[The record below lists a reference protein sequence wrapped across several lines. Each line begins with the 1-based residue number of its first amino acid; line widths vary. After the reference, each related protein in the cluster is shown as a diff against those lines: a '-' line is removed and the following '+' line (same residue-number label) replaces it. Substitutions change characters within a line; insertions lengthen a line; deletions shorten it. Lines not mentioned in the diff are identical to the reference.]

1 MLALYFTII
10 ILWPHLLMFTYFI
23 KAFLSHT
30 LQSVLLAVIFQFIEN
45 CAPKVSRSIFNS
57 NSSYILNKWN
67 VFHVIDSDCR
77 CLLMPCKQMRFKQNK
92 LKWKSVSFG
101 LHIKDSETLALRSTN
116 FCCAHFASG
125 SLRQQL
131 EILLN
136 FQHSFR
142 TMHRTSI
149 PNTKLFK
156 FVLFKDISIADVDFT
171 VGTQDAF
178 YYSASLAQITNE
190 LFDKWKTTENNCDS
204 GRKHS

>member
-1 MLALYFTII
+1 MQN
-10 ILWPHLLMFTYFI
+10 
-23 KAFLSHT
+23 K
-30 LQSVLLAVIFQFIEN
+30 
-45 CAPKVSRSIFNS
+45 CA
-57 NSSYILNKWN
+57 LNKTSWSESQYHLD
-67 VFHVIDSDCR
+67 FISKIQK
-77 CLLMPCKQMRFKQNK
+77 LLHCDQQTFAVR
-92 LKWKSVSFG
+92 
-101 LHIKDSETLALRSTN
+101 I
-116 FCCAHFASG
+116 CASG

-142 TMHRTSI
+142 TMHRTSK

-178 YYSASLAQITNE
+178 CYSASLAQITNE